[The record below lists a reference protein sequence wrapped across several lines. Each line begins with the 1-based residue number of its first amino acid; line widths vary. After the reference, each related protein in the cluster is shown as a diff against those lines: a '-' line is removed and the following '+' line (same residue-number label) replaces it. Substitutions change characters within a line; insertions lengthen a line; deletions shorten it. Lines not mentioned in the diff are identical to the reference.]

1 MYVRQDT
8 DPQRVPR
15 RRDDLQALRAS
26 VSEEVSGIDG
36 VSSVDVELATG
47 AVTVVAVREIGRD
60 EVGAALSHAGFA
72 LAG

>member
-1 MYVRQDT
+1 MSVRAPIRSEFHVT
-8 DPQRVPR
+8 GMTCRHC
-15 RRDDLQALRAS
+15 ALS

-60 EVGAALSHAGFA
+60 EVGVALSHAGFA